1 MGNLIEDFTAVA
13 IQFLQDQDFV
23 HAVSKERD
31 SSRRSLGSEIW
42 YMYDEQDVMVA
53 VKTDRVKDLNYYAGL
68 EYIDKP
74 FVIGEWAIYRET
86 NEAESRQMHMSEKLS
101 VLLDDFLSG
110 K

>member
-1 MGNLIEDFTAVA
+1 MDNLIEDFAAVA

-23 HAVSKERD
+23 HAVEKAPSVSRYHLGKEIFYR
-31 SSRRSLGSEIW
+31 
-42 YMYDEQDVMVA
+42 YDEQDIMIA

-86 NEAESRQMHMSEKLS
+86 NEAESRQIHVSEKLS